1 MGNSRE
7 VASLLLFIDHPGFSP
22 DVEWGA
28 LFVLLSVVLM
38 DESTDLVGCGTLNSH
53 GSHAVTD
60 GV

>member
-1 MGNSRE
+1 M
-7 VASLLLFIDHPGFSP
+7 LFIDHPGFSP